1 MAVVLGL
8 VANTAT
14 LASCI
19 NSIYLHLDILYRI
32 HSIVTL
38 DGANNIHYVQQK
50 GAYFRSYYIKMMA
63 TIKTSGVTELS
74 IETIFVMLRER

>member
-19 NSIYLHLDILYRI
+19 NFIYLHLDILYRI

-38 DGANNIHYVQQK
+38 DDANNINYVQQK
-50 GAYFRSYYIKMMA
+50 GAQFRSYYNNMMA

-74 IETIFVMLRER
+74 IKTIFVMRRER